1 VRVNKLSVR
10 LLIGGSG
17 CFLIGI
23 WWSLDAITDG
33 FMDNVIGGLIWKG
46 PLLMA
51 AGAGA
56 AYYGYRIMTDPG
68 PEGPDSGKGR

>member
-1 VRVNKLSVR
+1 VGA
-10 LLIGGSG
+10 I
-17 CFLIGI
+17 FIPIGI
-23 WWSLDAITDG
+23 WWFLDAIAGGQLDG
-33 FMDNVIGGLIWKG
+33 IIGGLIWKG

-68 PEGPDSGKGR
+68 PNDGDAPTSKKGS